1 MRKIFTLFFV
11 LIGFAVAAWPAN
23 YIGQEPK
30 SGNTYYL
37 WNAGQQQ
44 FLSAS
49 NGELTLGGSPLAVT
63 ITANESSDNIYGQAN
78 DGYVKLSTATGNIVA
93 TPFQQ
98 PRSDGQGKYS
108 DWIIQ
113 PIGTDNNYNLACR
126 YRTDGNTSAY
136 LYYSQITENLTMT
149 YIRPAATLLGGQ
161 WRFVSTEDLEQII
174 TLDEAS
180 TQYVVPTLNE
190 GSTSAVVHLKRTFT
204 LGSWNSFC
212 VPFDISDA
220 QLRSQFGSDV
230 KLARLSGVNSTTLL
244 FTSTA
249 EGVVAGTPYIVLPT
263 KGPAEGTD
271 YYEFTGVDRFV
282 SEPTQ
287 VTQTASQTDGGA
299 TVSFIGSFS
308 QTTAPASVYV
318 LRKNLIY
325 HLSKAM
331 SMKGFRGYI
340 EETTSTGAKGIS
352 SWALDDQTTDISA
365 VSTDASAG
373 VKAYNLQGQRVNTK
387 ASLPHGVY
395 IVAGKKVIK

>member
-1 MRKIFTLFFV
+1 MRKIFTLLSV
-11 LIGFAVAAWPAN
+11 LIGFEVSAWSAEYN
-23 YIGQEPK
+23 GQKPQ

-37 WNAGQQQ
+37 WNVGQQQ
-44 FLSAS
+44 FLSTS
-49 NGELTLGGSPLAVT
+49 NGELILGGSPIAVT
-63 ITANESSDNIYGQAN
+63 INANESNDNTYGKAS
-78 DGYVKLSTATGNIVA
+78 DGYVKLSTTTGNIVA

-98 PRSDGQGKYS
+98 PRSDGQGEYS
-108 DWIIQ
+108 DWTLQ
-113 PIGTDNNYNLACR
+113 PTGADNNYTLACR

-136 LYYSQITENLTMT
+136 LYYSQITDNLTMT
-149 YIRPAATLLGGQ
+149 YFRPDATLLDGQ
-161 WRFVSTEDLEQII
+161 WRFVSIDAIEQII
-174 TLDEAS
+174 TLDETS
-180 TQYVVPTLNE
+180 TQYTIPSFNE
-190 GSTSAVVHLKRTFT
+190 GSTSATVHLKRTLT
-204 LGSWNSFC
+204 LSSWNSFC
-212 VPFDISDA
+212 VPFDISYA

-230 KLARLSGVNSTTLL
+230 KLARLTGVNSTTLL
-244 FTSTA
+244 FTSTT
-249 EGVVAGTPYIVLPT
+249 EGVIAGTPYIILPT

-282 SEPTQ
+282 SEPTP
-287 VTQTASQTDGGA
+287 VTQTANQTDGGA

-308 QTTAPASVYV
+308 QTTAPASSYV

-331 SMKGFRGYI
+331 SMKGFRGYV

-352 SWALDDQTTDISA
+352 SWTLDDHTTGISA
-365 VSTDASAG
+365 VSTDASAE